1 MYDSIECMAFT
12 RFNDHM
18 HVIGHDAPGKEPIAI
33 FVEVKQRSFDQL
45 CDFRLAKPT
54 GTPACVEPFV
64 GLSQVVGEHCQS
76 LSNSLRQAVGQTKG
90 DKLDGF
96 GGVEMRQVVPGMPA
110 LVLHNF

>member
-18 HVIGHDAPGKEPIAI
+18 YVIGQDAPSKEVVPI

-76 LSNSLRQAVGQTKG
+76 LSNSLRQAVGQAKSHE
-90 DKLDGF
+90 LDRLRRIE
-96 GGVEMRQVVPGMPA
+96 VR
-110 LVLHNF
+110 